1 MRWQPA
7 SAFLLALAA
16 LANLSSLHA
25 QELTWKRLKI
35 DDRFRSEGVSV
46 ADVNKDGKNDIIH
59 GLGWY
64 EAPQWTYHEIRENKD
79 YGDGSGGYSN
89 SFADFA
95 HDLNGDGWTDVICI
109 DFPGTPC
116 YWFENPKGQAGPWK
130 QHEIW
135 HSAANETPLFTDV
148 TGDGK
153 PDLVFSSETE
163 GLVGYLEIPAG
174 DAVTKKWNFVAI
186 NTDKRDPV
194 PQGTPPDKF
203 PVGTF
208 RYYHGL
214 GAGDVNRD
222 GRVDILIPHGWWEA
236 PPKEQLGKGVWK
248 WHPLNLTADGKPG
261 YLPASDMYTDDLDL
275 DGDADIL
282 MSAAHNVGIWWFENL
297 GGAEPEFKYHLISEQ
312 VTQTHALHFVDLD
325 GDGDRELVTGKRWWA
340 HGPKGD
346 VRPDEDPVVIWFDI
360 TRQKGQ
366 APKFTPHVIP
376 ESSGSG
382 VGTQFCIADLDGN
395 KTPDIIV
402 SNKKGV
408 NVLLQQRGAKT
419 AAK

>member
-7 SAFLLALAA
+7 FVFLLGLAA
-16 LANLSSLHA
+16 LSNLHA
-25 QELTWKRLKI
+25 EELTWKRLKI

-79 YGDGSGGYSN
+79 YGDGSGSYSN

-116 YWFENPKGQAGPWK
+116 YWFENPKGAAGPWK

-174 DAVTKKWNFVAI
+174 EAVTRKWNFVAV

-203 PVGTF
+203 PTGTF

-236 PPKEQLGKGVWK
+236 PPREQLGKGVWK
-248 WHPLNLTADGKPG
+248 WHPLNLTPDGKPG
-261 YLPASDMYTDDLDL
+261 YLPASDMYTEDLDL

-312 VTQTHALHFVDLD
+312 VTQTHALHVVDLD
-325 GDGDRELVTGKRWWA
+325 GDGDGELDTGKRWWA

-346 VRPDEDPVVIWFDI
+346 VRPDADPVVIWFDI
-360 TRQKGQ
+360 TRQKEQ

-382 VGTQFCIADLDGN
+382 VGTQFTIADLDGN
-395 KTPDIIV
+395 KTPDIIL

-408 NVLLQQRGAKT
+408 NVLLQMRGAKT

>member
-7 SAFLLALAA
+7 FVFLLGLAA
-16 LANLSSLHA
+16 LSNLHA
-25 QELTWKRLKI
+25 EELTWKRLKI

-79 YGDGSGGYSN
+79 YGDGSGSYSN

-116 YWFENPKGQAGPWK
+116 YWFENPKGAAGPWK

-174 DAVTKKWNFVAI
+174 EAVTRKWNFVAV

-203 PVGTF
+203 PTGTF

-236 PPKEQLGKGVWK
+236 PPREQLGKGVWK
-248 WHPLNLTADGKPG
+248 WHPLNLTPDGKPG
-261 YLPASDMYTDDLDL
+261 YLPASDMYTEDLDL

-360 TRQKGQ
+360 TRQKEQ

-382 VGTQFCIADLDGN
+382 VGTQFTIADLDGN
-395 KTPDIIV
+395 KTPDIIL

-408 NVLLQQRGAKT
+408 NVLLQMRGAKT

>member
-7 SAFLLALAA
+7 FVFLLGLAA
-16 LANLSSLHA
+16 LSNLHA
-25 QELTWKRLKI
+25 EELTWKRLKI

-79 YGDGSGGYSN
+79 YGDGSGSYSN

-116 YWFENPKGQAGPWK
+116 YWFENPKGAAGPWK

-174 DAVTKKWNFVAI
+174 EAVTRKWNFVAV

-203 PVGTF
+203 PAGTF

-236 PPKEQLGKGVWK
+236 PPREQLGKGVWK
-248 WHPLNLTADGKPG
+248 WHPLNLTPDGKPG
-261 YLPASDMYTDDLDL
+261 YLPASDIYTEDLDL

-382 VGTQFCIADLDGN
+382 VGTQFTIADLDGN
-395 KTPDIIV
+395 KTPDIIL

-408 NVLLQQRGAKT
+408 NVLLQMRGAKT